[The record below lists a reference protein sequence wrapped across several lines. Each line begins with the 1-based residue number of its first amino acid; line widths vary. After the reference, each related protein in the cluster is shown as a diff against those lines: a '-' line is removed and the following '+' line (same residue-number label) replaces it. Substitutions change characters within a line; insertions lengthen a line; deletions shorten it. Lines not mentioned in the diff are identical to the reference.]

1 MPRAIALSTSLLVL
15 ILVAGCDRGPD
26 HPYPAEIVD
35 NFLAS
40 CTQKGTKEACQCSI
54 DLIQRRFTVEQFQA
68 MEARMAKGE
77 VPKDLMDAV
86 AECQGR

>member
-1 MPRAIALSTSLLVL
+1 MPRAIAVSTSLLVL
-15 ILVAGCDRGPD
+15 LLVAGCDRGPD
-26 HPYPAEIVD
+26 NHYPPEIVD

-40 CTQKGTKEACQCSI
+40 CTQKGTKAACECSI

-86 AECQGR
+86 AECQAR